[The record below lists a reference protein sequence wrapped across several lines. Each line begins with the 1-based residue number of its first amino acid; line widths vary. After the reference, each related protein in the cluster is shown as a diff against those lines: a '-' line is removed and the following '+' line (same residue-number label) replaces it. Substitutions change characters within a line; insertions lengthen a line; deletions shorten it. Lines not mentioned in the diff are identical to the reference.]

1 MGEARQ
7 RGARRAPLWR
17 VLDSSKSLVGKWK
30 ECVEDSRKKVH
41 FLSGH
46 ERARA
51 LKAQNRALRVMSAW
65 KGYTIRKAIGR
76 STREM
81 ADKMLRKKR
90 MEAFLKKWR
99 LEAVWKDTV
108 ERRRLVSICR
118 RRSRRREMGARFAH
132 WRAHRRAEHRQ
143 RLAIAR
149 LVYARTR
156 TPHSPRG
163 EITRHINERS
173 FDAWRR

>member
-1 MGEARQ
+1 MLVGARDGGGVGEARQ
-7 RGARRAPLWR
+7 GERAERLLWR
-17 VLDSSKSLVGKWK
+17 VLDSKVNRSWAKWK

-81 ADKMLRKKR
+81 ADKML
-90 MEAFLKKWR
+90 
-99 LEAVWKDTV
+99 
-108 ERRRLVSICR
+108 ER
-118 RRSRRREMGARFAH
+118 
-132 WRAHRRAEHRQ
+132 
-143 RLAIAR
+143 
-149 LVYARTR
+149 
-156 TPHSPRG
+156 
-163 EITRHINERS
+163 N
-173 FDAWRR
+173 AWRRF